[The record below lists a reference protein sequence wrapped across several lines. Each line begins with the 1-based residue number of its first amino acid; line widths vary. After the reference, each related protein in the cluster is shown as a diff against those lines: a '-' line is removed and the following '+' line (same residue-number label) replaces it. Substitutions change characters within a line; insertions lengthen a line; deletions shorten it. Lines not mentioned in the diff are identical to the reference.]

1 MHILIRNLIN
11 ELNDATKKYDEGKPA
26 ISDLQWD
33 SLYFELDRL
42 EKLTG
47 IIYPD
52 SPTQSI
58 HYDVVNELNK
68 VKHNHPMLSLKKTKE
83 HSEIMD
89 FINEA
94 SYVVM
99 AKMDGLTC
107 SLRYKNGKLV
117 SAETRGDGEIGE
129 DILHN
134 AKVLKSIP
142 QEISYKEELVV
153 DGEIICD
160 FQSFE
165 TFKNEYS
172 NPRNFAA
179 GSIRLLDS
187 KECSKR
193 GLTFVAWDIIKGCE
207 EHISFNYH
215 LQSLES
221 FGFTVVPWISE
232 ASNFTTETLQNH
244 FDRIVNDCEH
254 KGYPIDGL
262 VIKVDSIKYGQ
273 SLGKTDHHFNN
284 AMAFKFADELYE
296 TELLNIE
303 WTMGRSG
310 VLTPVA
316 IVKPIE
322 IEGAVIERA
331 SLHNV
336 TILQSILK
344 QPYIGQKVSIYRA
357 NMIIPQI
364 APCKDDYGTNNFYN
378 YIPTPKTCPYCG
390 GEVTFRT
397 LYESTNL
404 VCINP
409 DCTIKLINR
418 LDHFCGKK
426 GLDIKGL
433 SKATLEKLID
443 WGYVSCIEDI
453 FTLYQWKDSWKAQP
467 GFGEKSVT
475 NILCAI
481 NESRNCELN
490 KFITALGIPLIGS
503 VAGKQ
508 LAKKF
513 KSWNCFIE
521 AVDNAFEFYTM
532 PNIGTE
538 MDSAIIHFDYTEA
551 KRLANFLVI
560 KDYKEE
566 AAQIQTLKGMTFV
579 VTGKLKTFKNRSE
592 LKSYVESLGGKV
604 TDSITSKTNYLVNN
618 DINSTSSKNQ
628 KAKSLDI
635 PIITEEYL
643 MNLAKGENE

>member
-1 MHILIRNLIN
+1 MNKLIRNLID
-11 ELNDATKKYDEGKPA
+11 ELNEATKKYDEGNP
-26 ISDLQWD
+26 ILSDTQWD
-33 SLYFELDRL
+33 SMYFELERL
-42 EKLTG
+42 EKLTK

-58 HYDVVNELNK
+58 QYDAVNELNK
-68 VKHNHPMLSLKKTKE
+68 VRHNHPMLSLKKTKE

-89 FINEA
+89 FINEK

-107 SLRYKNGKLV
+107 SLRYLNGKLV

-134 AKVLKSIP
+134 IKVLKSVP
-142 QEISYKEELVV
+142 QEINYTEELVV

-165 TFKNEYS
+165 KFKNEYS

-193 GLTFVAWDIIKGCE
+193 GLTFIAWDIVKGCE
-207 EHISFNYH
+207 EQVSFNYL

-221 FGFTVVPWISE
+221 FGFTVVPWSVE
-232 ASNFTTETLQNH
+232 WANFTTNTMQNH
-244 FDRIVNDCEH
+244 FDKIVNECES

-262 VIKVDSIKYGQ
+262 VVKIDNIEYGKA
-273 SLGKTDHHFNN
+273 LGKTDHHFNN

-303 WTMGRSG
+303 WTMGRTG
-310 VLTPVA
+310 ILTPVA
-316 IVKPIE
+316 VVKPIN
-322 IEGAVIERA
+322 IDGAIIERA

-344 QPYIGQKVSIYRA
+344 QPYIGQRVNVYRA
-357 NMIIPQI
+357 NMIVPQI
-364 APCKDDYGTNNFYN
+364 APCEEDCGTNNFYN
-378 YIPTPKTCPYCG
+378 YIPTPKICPCCG
-390 GEVTFRT
+390 SETTFRT
-397 LYESTNL
+397 LNESTNL
-404 VCINP
+404 VCNNP
-409 DCTIKLINR
+409 QCSGKLINR

-443 WGYVSCIEDI
+443 WGWVSCIEDI
-453 FTLYQWKDSWKAQP
+453 FNLYEHKQEWVQMA
-467 GFGEKSVT
+467 GFGDKSVK
-475 NILCAI
+475 NILSAI
-481 NESRNCELN
+481 NESRNCELH
-490 KFITALGIPLIGS
+490 KFITSLGIPLIGS
-503 VAGKQ
+503 VASKQ
-508 LAKKF
+508 LAQKF
-513 KSWNCFIE
+513 KTWDNFIK
-521 AVDNAFEFYTM
+521 AVEDAFEFYTM
-532 PNIGTE
+532 PNIGIE

-551 KRLANFLVI
+551 KRLATFLVI

-566 AAQIQTLKGMTFV
+566 ASQIQTLKGMIFV
-579 VTGKLKTFKNRSE
+579 VTGKLKSFKNRNE
-592 LKSYVESLGGKV
+592 LKSYVESFGGKV

-618 DINSTSSKNQ
+618 DITSTSSKNQ
-628 KAKSLDI
+628 KAKSLNI
-635 PIITEEYL
+635 PIITEEIL
-643 MNLAKGENE
+643 LNLTKGEI